1 MATTKVNVTSSWT
14 QVAASDKEFL
24 IENLSSFDVRVA
36 FADSTP
42 TSDAAAHILQA
53 GEAIVRMSIAGAVY
67 VRNDIATETPFV
79 IVSTS

>member
-24 IENLSSFDVRVA
+24 VENLSSFDVRVA

-42 TSDAAAHILQA
+42 ASDAAAHVLQA
-53 GEAIVRMSIAGAVY
+53 GEAMVRMSLAGAVY
-67 VRNDIATETPFV
+67 VRNDIDAEAAFV